1 MLKFISYLFAFNL
14 LFAIPLLTYSQENK
28 IVTFKDLGF
37 QFSIPHE
44 WEGKETE
51 SVYILT
57 SLNEQGF
64 VTISTLPFTDII
76 ELKRQLNSG
85 IKKANGFFLSPTD
98 QIEAMGEDRL
108 QGKFSGLI
116 NFSPVIAYI
125 IVIRGDQ
132 QQMVMI
138 IAADSKETYSNKYEV
153 LANEIASSFSF
164 FKPQMPS
171 IVDEYKAMLNDTKL
185 TFIESEDLSGP
196 DVSIGHQA
204 KTTIDLCSK
213 GYFNYYNF
221 RSDGMATAFS
231 TNNNKGV
238 GQWGLIKDED
248 GNIVLQL
255 KYYDG
260 EIYKYNFEYINGK
273 IYLDGDHYIRTT
285 EGDIKYKPDCF

>member
-1 MLKFISYLFAFNL
+1 MSKILSYLFAFNL
-14 LFAIPLLTYSQENK
+14 LFTFPLQTYPQEK
-28 IVTFKDLGF
+28 RVVTFRDLGF
-37 QFSIPHE
+37 QFSIPHG

-76 ELKRQLNSG
+76 ELKRQLNGG
-85 IKKANGFFLSPTD
+85 INKANGFFLAPSD
-98 QIEAMGEDRL
+98 QIEAIGEDRL

-125 IVIRGDQ
+125 VVISGDQ

-138 IAADSKETYSNKYEV
+138 IAADSKETYSAKYEE
-153 LANEIASSFSF
+153 LANKIASSFSF

-171 IVDEYKAMLNDTKL
+171 IVDEYKALLNDTKL
-185 TFIESEDLSGP
+185 TFIESEDFSGP
-196 DVSIGHQA
+196 DVSIGHHA

-213 GYFNYYNF
+213 GYFNFYNF
-221 RSDGMATAFS
+221 STDGMASAFS
-231 TNNNKGV
+231 ANNDKGA
-238 GQWGLIKDED
+238 GQWDIIKDED

-255 KYYDG
+255 NYYDG
-260 EIYKYNFEYINGK
+260 EIYEYNFEYENGK
-273 IYLDGDHYIRTT
+273 IYLDGDHYLRTT